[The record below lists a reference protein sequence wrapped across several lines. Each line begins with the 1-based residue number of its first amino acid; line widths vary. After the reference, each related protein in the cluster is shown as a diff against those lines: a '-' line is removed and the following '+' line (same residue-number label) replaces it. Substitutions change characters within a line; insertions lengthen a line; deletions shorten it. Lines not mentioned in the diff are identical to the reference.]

1 MQKRFLLLLFTIL
14 ICLGL
19 TACSREPVYYTEE
32 EIMQYVQDCYG
43 KNYRMTDSVRHEMTY
58 GEQIR
63 EYIFSDEDGFS
74 FSVSTGSEKHPV
86 WRGLLSEW
94 TPTLMDS
101 YIESRI
107 AFCSEDISKLF
118 EESDIR
124 ASLTTTGD
132 NETVPGTIHML
143 SLYLN
148 KPDQMKEASQLIAK
162 LDRIVKLVCD
172 RTGAN
177 IGTQKTDTKKVHIY
191 LRPDRFLAG
200 DTKKNWRKSA
210 NLYLYE
216 ISSVALSTAT
226 RQRLDEEDVLE
237 QMRHDY
243 SDTAKWTH
251 QEIYTLSEK
260 MAGKYPSPCLEV
272 TRIGTH
278 DMTGAEEKFYLL
290 YDRRSQGYWMTDLD
304 LCQDY
309 EGFPYEYER
318 QGRFA
323 SLIAYLGGIYSCDDL
338 TAQWKMNGMTWD
350 AKLEL
355 EKTDRSP
362 YTYSSINVRCNGMWQ
377 KLSTPPSGTDNGTVS
392 GRWYSIEDLIRMLD
406 IEVTISQE
414 NQTAIFSPRGILDQ
428 K

>member
-1 MQKRFLLLLFTIL
+1 MHKRFLLLLFTIL

-63 EYIFSDEDGFS
+63 EYIFTDEDGFS
-74 FSVSTGSEKHPV
+74 FSVSTGSEKHTV
-86 WRGLLSEW
+86 WGGLLTQW

-107 AFCSEDISKLF
+107 AFCEEDINKLF
-118 EESDIR
+118 EESEIR
-124 ASLTTTGD
+124 AELTSEGD
-132 NETVPGTIHML
+132 NRTVPGTTYML

-148 KPDQMKEASQLIAK
+148 KSDQMKEASQMIAK
-162 LDRIVKLVCD
+162 LDRIVKFVCD
-172 RTGAN
+172 RTGAK
-177 IGTQKTDTKKVHIY
+177 IGTQKNDTKKVHIY
-191 LRPDRFLAG
+191 LRPDKYLAG
-200 DTKKNWRKSA
+200 DTRKNWRKSA

-216 ISSVALSTAT
+216 ISSIALTTAT
-226 RQRLDEEDVLE
+226 RQRLNDEDVLE

-251 QEIYTLSEK
+251 QEIYTLTGK
-260 MAGKYPSPCLEV
+260 MASRYPAPCLEV
-272 TRIGTH
+272 SRIGTH
-278 DMTGAEEKFYLL
+278 DMTASHEKFYLF
-290 YDRRSQGYWMTDLD
+290 YDRGTEIYWMTDLD

-309 EGFPYEYER
+309 DGFPYEYE
-318 QGRFA
+318 GRGKFA
-323 SLIAYLGGIYSCDDL
+323 ALVDYLGGLYSCDGL
-338 TAQWKMNGMTWD
+338 KAQWRMNGMTWD
-350 AKLEL
+350 AKLDL
-355 EKTDRSP
+355 EKTDLSP
-362 YTYSSINVRCNGMWQ
+362 YTFSSVNISCNGMWQ
-377 KLSTPPSGTDNGTVS
+377 KLSTPPSGTDNGTPS

-414 NQTAIFSPRGILDQ
+414 NQTAIFSSRGILDQ